1 MNLPVEVQNLYN
13 SLQWLTYEKN
23 RVANILQGIDP
34 SRSKRIRDCGTRQV
48 IAYNQL
54 TKVNE
59 VVFGEYCDDRLCP
72 VCQKHLHSERASKLS
87 FMVHGLAQKGYN
99 FTFWTFSPAVSCTL
113 ENLKQT
119 SRGVLKLV
127 NQVIKH
133 FFNDDNLC
141 EGYWLNLEF
150 TKHKHKRGKGKFEYV
165 SNNCV
170 YHPHIHVL
178 FAFRKPSIED
188 CSKIYDPSIFKS
200 KGQKLWDELSA
211 ECEKKKFPYV
221 RDITQFM
228 IDYVNE
234 WCNSKNKLYEPI
246 RMLRGTRGICYAK
259 NVDINSKGWAFELT
273 KYIAVSKNF
282 SDDNLKEF
290 MKQIDHLSTHRGA
303 GVLHWDDR
311 LKDDYKSF
319 IQNENCKKFPVEWTS
334 FYLYRYN
341 SFNGH
346 HCEPITY
353 KDFQRIKTQSD
364 EAKFIKSRGDPFYKF
379 LPVQQNTI
387 KIG

>member
-1 MNLPVEVQNLYN
+1 MNLPAQVQKLYD
-13 SLQWLTYEKN
+13 SLQSLTYEKN

-34 SRSKRIRDCGTRQV
+34 ARSKRIRDCGTRQV

-54 TKVNE
+54 NKANE

-87 FMVHGLAQKGYN
+87 FMVNRLAKRGYN

-127 NQVIKH
+127 NQVIRQ
-133 FFNDDNLC
+133 FFNDDNFC

-150 TKHKHKRGKGKFEYV
+150 TKHEHKTGSSKAEYV
-165 SNNCV
+165 SDNCV

-178 FAFRKPSIED
+178 FAYRPINGADTYISALKNERYSVSELEKRK
-188 CSKIYDPSIFKS
+188 Y
-200 KGQKLWDELSA
+200 
-211 ECEKKKFPYV
+211 PYV
-221 RDITQFM
+221 KDVTQFM
-228 IDYVNE
+228 IDYVNK
-234 WCNSKNKLYEPI
+234 WCNSKNKLYAPI
-246 RMLRGTRGICYAK
+246 RMLKGTAGICYAE
-259 NVDINSKGWAFELT
+259 NIDTSNSGWVFELT

-303 GVLHWDDR
+303 GVLHWTDE
-311 LKDDYKSF
+311 LKAEYQSF
-319 IQNENCKKFPVEWTS
+319 IQNENSDKFPIEWTS
-334 FYLYRYN
+334 FYLFRYN
-341 SFNGH
+341 SYKGFSI
-346 HCEPITY
+346 EPITY
-353 KDFQRIKTQSD
+353 REYRRIKSQSD

-379 LPVQQNTI
+379 LPVQTNNI